1 MVNGTDKGKGKE
13 NENEQPVPDKPFSWL
28 DPHVQFVVIYVG
40 QEEVPF
46 GIQMNFICSR
56 STFFRDR
63 FKGSETPDSLEHIV
77 KLPDTTPEIF
87 GRVQNFLFTGEV
99 VPEPDTT
106 PSYEVLIGVW
116 KLGHMLGID
125 GLCDKALN
133 TMIECRRT
141 TQRIPATPLLIQ
153 VWKDTPEGSSIR
165 QLLLSWAA
173 EYMRASDARAEFARS
188 LPQEVLSE
196 LVVIMSS
203 LESAPPVQVASPAA
217 STEANGAS
225 PPLRKSVHYIEESD
239 EDGRRGTKRLRR
251 VSGAAGASSM
261 SAPPTTERRSP
272 AVRRAAKPMPKRRSG
287 AGFAMTEDE
296 ITTDHRLEFCSNL
309 LTKMLSGPGFWTRLV
324 GPFRDAVDPEKDQV
338 PDYFTKVK
346 NPMDLM
352 SIKAKMDRGEYKTE
366 LEFAADVRLIFLNC
380 YTYWKEGDPMW
391 TACEKF
397 QKTFEDKFSMMSRS
411 ILRLMRDRAERAER
425 GEPVD

>member
-1 MVNGTDKGKGKE
+1 MD
-13 NENEQPVPDKPFSWL
+13 
-28 DPHVQFVVIYVG
+28 
-40 QEEVPF
+40 
-46 GIQMNFICSR
+46 FICAR

-63 FKGSETPDSLEHIV
+63 FKGPDTPDSLEHIV

-87 GRVQNFLFTGEV
+87 GRVQNFLFTGQV

-203 LESAPPVQVASPAA
+203 LEAAPPVQVASPAA
-217 STEANGAS
+217 SPDAKGTS
-225 PPLRKSVHYIEESD
+225 PPVRKSVHYLDESD
-239 EDGRRGTKRLRR
+239 EEGGHGTKRLRR
-251 VSGAAGASSM
+251 ASGVAGLSGVAE
-261 SAPPTTERRSP
+261 PPTTERRSP
-272 AVRRAAKPMPKRRSG
+272 AIRRAAKPIPKRRSG

-296 ITTDHRLEFCSNL
+296 ITTEHKLEFCSNL
-309 LTKMLSGPGFWTRLV
+309 LAKMLSGPGKRE
-324 GPFRDAVDPEKDQV
+324 AVP
-338 PDYFTKVK
+338 PC
-346 NPMDLM
+346 N
-352 SIKAKMDRGEYKTE
+352 
-366 LEFAADVRLIFLNC
+366 
-380 YTYWKEGDPMW
+380 
-391 TACEKF
+391 
-397 QKTFEDKFSMMSRS
+397 
-411 ILRLMRDRAERAER
+411 
-425 GEPVD
+425 